1 MKTKLGALV
10 LIAGVIMGTIGASD
24 SGGCDNDGIGHK
36 GRVLARTDSK
46 LGKSHTYRLKI
57 KDETKGVITFTVD
70 RGVYKDCSAGE
81 YYPGCKVKW

>member
-1 MKTKLGALV
+1 MKTKLVVLGALLV
-10 LIAGVIMGTIGASD
+10 AVVGATAADCS
-24 SGGCDNDGIGHK
+24 NDGVGHK

-46 LGKSHTYRLKI
+46 LGKHHTYRLKI
-57 KDETKGVITFTVD
+57 QDETKGVITFTVD